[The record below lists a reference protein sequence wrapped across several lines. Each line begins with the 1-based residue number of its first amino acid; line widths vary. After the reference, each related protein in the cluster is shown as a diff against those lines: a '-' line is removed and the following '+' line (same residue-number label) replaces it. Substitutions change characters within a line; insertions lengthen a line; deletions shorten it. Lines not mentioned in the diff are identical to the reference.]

1 MLRRVIR
8 IVLVVVTTWRCQS
21 VDHVDQDDLELFLRR
36 GPYEIWVETMS
47 GKQPL
52 RFSGFDDHQ
61 ALAANFRA
69 QFQLWHPSCDHA
81 CIDAQLVGEMAD
93 QMESARHHFERR
105 RNEKAYADAIER
117 DKATHG
123 GGERTFEQILEDTAR
138 KLESGDGE
146 HGDTAPP
153 QHEYAVFVRW
163 LARWPWAPAP
173 RVLLDALAR
182 PVPSLPSSLEGDGLV
197 AEFGVGWGYS
207 LATIA
212 KHFGGGA
219 SARAS
224 GAVFGFD
231 SFKGLPEAWRI
242 HPQGDFS
249 TYSTLPRVEGA
260 SLVAGWFN
268 ETIPAFFAD
277 PTNAPLLFFDGSDDA
292 TKARPARFVHI
303 DCDLYS
309 STAIVLAYLGPHLR
323 DGTLIVFDE
332 IFGYPGFE
340 EHELRALFEFV
351 ERTGRRLE
359 PLALGKL
366 APFGDP
372 IAASFRVW

>member
-1 MLRRVIR
+1 MWPPQSWAGPRRCHTHQHAFRVWHHAT
-8 IVLVVVTTWRCQS
+8 VHKCC
-21 VDHVDQDDLELFLRR
+21 LRR
-36 GPYEIWVETMS
+36 GRLTLVRQKWGGARLALGSLPRGQMQAIGVCQW
-47 GKQPL
+47 L
-52 RFSGFDDHQ
+52 R
-61 ALAANFRA
+61 
-69 QFQLWHPSCDHA
+69 
-81 CIDAQLVGEMAD
+81 
-93 QMESARHHFERR
+93 
-105 RNEKAYADAIER
+105 
-117 DKATHG
+117 T
-123 GGERTFEQILEDTAR
+123 
-138 KLESGDGE
+138 
-146 HGDTAPP
+146 
-153 QHEYAVFVRW
+153 
-163 LARWPWAPAP
+163 WAPAP

-182 PVPSLPSSLEGDGLV
+182 PVSLPSSLEGDGLV